1 MEDKTILTLAK
12 MCLTLWAV
20 TTISMLTYVA
30 VTSGHDGAILASSFA
45 IIGGLVGYEIKNR
58 RS

>member
-20 TTISMLTYVA
+20 TVISMLTYVA
-30 VTSGHDGAILASSFA
+30 VTSGHDGVTLASSFA
-45 IIGGLVGYEIKNR
+45 IIGGLVGYEIKSR